1 MTPSR
6 RRRAAVLAVV
16 GLAALPGAAAA
27 ALPQIDYTLT
37 GLAGDDGWYR
47 GPVTINWTI
56 AGATDINCV
65 TIETLRDDTTGVQRT
80 CTATNADGTIP
91 AQTKVIKID
100 QAPPVV
106 VATPQRP
113 PDHGAFY
120 TAPLTIGWSGTDA
133 TSGIAVCTATTYAGP
148 DAPATAPTGTCR
160 DRAGNVSAPVALPLA
175 YDATPPALSDVGA
188 TVAAD
193 RTATVRWTPGPDAQT
208 VTVVRA
214 PGGAPLLNAAPA
226 STHAVTDG
234 PLAPGTTDTYTIT
247 VADAAGNTTT
257 ATTTATAPAAP
268 APTGGQS
275 TPKPKPK
282 PKPKALP
289 TLRWHAR
296 FPAKYYNLQLF
307 RNGHKVL
314 SAWPTKPHYTLK
326 ASWRYRG
333 KTYKLASGRYRWYV
347 WPGYGPRTRHRYGH
361 LLAKG
366 LVTYPAPPIRDGG
379 Q

>member
-1 MTPSR
+1 MI
-6 RRRAAVLAVV
+6 RRAALLAAAC
-16 GLAALPGAAAA
+16 LAALPGAAAA
-27 ALPQIDYTLT
+27 ALPHIDYALT
-37 GLAGDDGWYR
+37 GPAGDNGWYV
-47 GPVTINWTI
+47 GPVTITWTI
-56 AGATDINCV
+56 TGATDIQCLTV
-65 TIETLRDDTTGVQRT
+65 ETLRDDTTGTQRT
-80 CTATNADGTIP
+80 CTASNPDGTVP

-100 QAPPVV
+100 QTPPTAVI
-106 VATPQRP
+106 ATPQRP

-120 TAPLTIGWSGTDA
+120 TAPLAIGWSGADA
-133 TSGIAVCTATTYAGP
+133 TSGIAGCTATTYAGP
-148 DAPATAPTGTCR
+148 DAATAAPAGTCR
-160 DRAGNVSAPVALPLA
+160 DRAGNVSAPVALPFA
-175 YDATPPALSDVGA
+175 YDATPPALTDVSA

-214 PGGAPLLNAAPA
+214 PGGAPLLTAAPA

-247 VADAAGNTTT
+247 IADAAGNAAT
-257 ATTTATAPAAP
+257 ATTTATAPATP
-268 APTGGQS
+268 AAATKASAKPT
-275 TPKPKPK
+275 T
-282 PKPKALP
+282 LP
-289 TLRWHAR
+289 ALRWRAR
-296 FPAKYYNLQLF
+296 SPAKYYNLQLF
-307 RNGHKVL
+307 RDGRKIL

-333 KTYKLASGRYRWYV
+333 KAYKLTSGRYRWYV
-347 WPGYGPRTRHRYGH
+347 WPGYGRRAQHRYGH

>member
-1 MTPSR
+1 VI
-6 RRRAAVLAVV
+6 RRAALLAVAC
-16 GLAALPGAAAA
+16 LAALPGAAAA
-27 ALPQIDYTLT
+27 ALPGIDYTLT
-37 GLAGDDGWYR
+37 GLAGDNGWYR

-56 AGATDINCV
+56 TGATDIQCQ

-91 AQTKVIKID
+91 AQTKLIKID
-100 QAPPVV
+100 QTPPAAV

-133 TSGIAVCTATTYAGP
+133 TSGIASCTAATYAGP
-148 DAPATAPTGTCR
+148 DAPAAAPAGTCR
-160 DRAGNVSAPVALPLA
+160 DLAGNVSAPVALPFA
-175 YDATPPALSDVGA
+175 YDATPPALSDVSA
-188 TVAAD
+188 TLAAD
-193 RTATVRWTPGPDAQT
+193 RTATVRWTPDPDAQT

-234 PLAPGTTDTYTIT
+234 PLAPGATNTYTIT
-247 VADAAGNTTT
+247 VADAAGNATT
-257 ATTTATAPAAP
+257 ATTTATAPATP
-268 APTGGQS
+268 AAATKAGAQN
-275 TPKPKPK
+275 TAQAKAKA
-282 PKPKALP
+282 KALP

-307 RNGHKVL
+307 RNGHKIL
-314 SAWPTKPHYTLK
+314 SAWPTKPHYTLR
-326 ASWRYRG
+326 ASWRYHG
-333 KTYKLASGRYRWYV
+333 KTYKLTSGRYRWYV
-347 WPGYGPRTRHRYGH
+347 WPGYGRRAQHRYGH
-361 LLAKG
+361 VLAKG